1 MTEPAALTEHTD
13 RAQRRRSGIGD
24 DSAAVRLE
32 SARLSFGDR
41 TLWDGLD
48 LTVARGEFVAVLG
61 PNGSGKTSLLK
72 VLLGQLGLSSGTA
85 RIAGSPARAGN
96 PDIGYVPQQKTI
108 DAGVQLRGV
117 DLVGLGVDGHRWGLG
132 LRYRAERKRKVAAA
146 IADVGA
152 EHFAY
157 APLESMSG
165 GEQQRLRVAQALVGD
180 PKVLLCDEPLLSLDL
195 ANQRLVAELIDRR
208 RRTHDTAVLFVT
220 HEINPILPLVDRVL
234 YLVDGRFRIGT
245 PEEVMTSAVLSQ
257 LYRTEV
263 DVLRVRG
270 RLVVVGTGDTMDALG
285 TAGGHCHGPAGDEFA
300 HGVATPEVTA
310 ATGDAPVNS
319 TSSAGPATTA
329 SASSE
334 SSDTNGAAP
343 ARRPSVEPAATV
355 DGDGGGPARPAADPD
370 QSGVRS

>member
-1 MTEPAALTEHTD
+1 MHQGAALTEHTESA
-13 RAQRRRSGIGD
+13 RATANDVS
-24 DSAAVRLE
+24 AVRLDG
-32 SARLSFGDR
+32 ARLSFGDR
-41 TLWDGLD
+41 TLWQNLD
-48 LTVARGEFVAVLG
+48 LDVAAGEFVAVLG

-72 VLLGQLGLSSGTA
+72 VLLGQLGLSAGTA
-85 RIAGSPARAGN
+85 AIAGAPARTGN

-132 LRYRAERKRKVAAA
+132 LRSRAERRRKVAAA

-152 EHFAY
+152 EKFAH

-195 ANQRLVAELIDRR
+195 ANQRLVAELIDERR
-208 RRTHDTAVLFVT
+208 RGHDTAVLFVT

-234 YLVDGRFRIGT
+234 YLVDGKFRIGT
-245 PEEVMTSAVLSQ
+245 PDEVMTSDVLSE
-257 LYRTEV
+257 LYQTEV

-285 TAGGHCHGPAGDEFA
+285 TAGAHCHGEAGAD
-300 HGVATPEVTA
+300 
-310 ATGDAPVNS
+310 
-319 TSSAGPATTA
+319 
-329 SASSE
+329 
-334 SSDTNGAAP
+334 NGAGQAVSAP
-343 ARRPSVEPAATV
+343 DAE
-355 DGDGGGPARPAADPD
+355 
-370 QSGVRS
+370 VRA